1 MNLIVLCLK
10 KMSFYIKR
18 KLIETRKTVINTYNP
33 YVTSKKTNKDIS
45 IFHLRNVTF
54 SLTDGFSMSYTF

>member
-10 KMSFYIKR
+10 KMSFYLKKELIK
-18 KLIETRKTVINTYNP
+18 TRKTVINTYNS

-45 IFHLRNVTF
+45 IFNLRNVTF
-54 SLTDGFSMSYTF
+54 SSTDRFSMSYTF